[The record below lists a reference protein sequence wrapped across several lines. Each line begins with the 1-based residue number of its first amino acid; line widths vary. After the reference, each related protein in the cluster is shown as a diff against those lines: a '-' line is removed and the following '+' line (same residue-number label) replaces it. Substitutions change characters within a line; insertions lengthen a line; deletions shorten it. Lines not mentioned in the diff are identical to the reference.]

1 MQTHHKGMRGD
12 KLEVNLERQF
22 LEVTGEFLTEIRY
35 GLGDGMKG
43 QINAGGRVEKRPWS
57 LEETMQA

>member
-1 MQTHHKGMRGD
+1 MRGD

-43 QINAGGRVEKRPWS
+43 QINAGGRIEKRPWS

>member
-1 MQTHHKGMRGD
+1 MRGD
-12 KLEVNLERQF
+12 KLEANLERQF
-22 LEVTGEFLTEIRY
+22 LEVTDEFLTEIRY

-43 QINAGGRVEKRPWS
+43 QINVGGWIEKRPWS